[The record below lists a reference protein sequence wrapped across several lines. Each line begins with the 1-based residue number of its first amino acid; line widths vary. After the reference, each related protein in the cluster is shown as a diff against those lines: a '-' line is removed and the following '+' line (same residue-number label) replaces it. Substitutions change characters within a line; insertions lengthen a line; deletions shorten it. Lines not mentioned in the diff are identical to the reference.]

1 MSFLFPHKV
10 KHTMSFDADTLD
22 AWLAHL
28 EQLHPS
34 AIDMGLERVARVRDR
49 MQLQPTFPVIIVGGT
64 NGKGSTCAMLSAAY
78 RAAGY
83 KVGTYTSPHLLHYNE
98 RVTINLVP
106 ASDAAIVAS
115 LRAVEQ
121 ARAGESL
128 TYFEFG
134 TLAAM
139 HQFIQ
144 AGVDVAVLEVGLGG
158 RLDAVNVFEPDV
170 AAVVSVD
177 IDHQAFLGDNREAI
191 GREKAGIFRPGKP
204 AFCADS
210 QPPQALLD
218 HAAQIKA
225 DLQLIGRDF
234 GYTNETT
241 QWRWRG
247 RQGQKPGLPFPALR
261 GAYQLANASLVIA
274 ILDALH
280 DRVPV
285 GVGDIK
291 RGLVEVE
298 LAGRYQVL
306 PGRPSIVLDVAH
318 NPHAAAALA
327 QNLLNQGFF
336 PTTHAVFAALADKD
350 IAGVIGLLKER
361 IDVWHVVDLDVPR
374 AASAQ
379 LIAELIAA
387 SGSSARIHIYPTV
400 ADAFKAARS
409 VAGENDRI
417 AAFGCFKVVADML
430 ALKPR

>member
-1 MSFLFPHKV
+1 
-10 KHTMSFDADTLD
+10 MSFDADTLD

-49 MQLQPTFPVIIVGGT
+49 MQLQPAFPVIIVGGT

-98 RVTINLVP
+98 RVAINLVP

-350 IAGVIGLLKER
+350 IAGVIDLLKER

-379 LIAELIAA
+379 QIAELIAA
-387 SGSSARIHIYPTV
+387 SGGSASIHIYPTV

>member
-1 MSFLFPHKV
+1 
-10 KHTMSFDADTLD
+10 MSFDADTLD

-49 MQLQPTFPVIIVGGT
+49 MQLQPAFPVIIIGGT

-98 RVTINLVP
+98 RVAINLVP
-106 ASDAAIVAS
+106 ASDPAIVAS

-379 LIAELIAA
+379 QIAELIAA
-387 SGSSARIHIYPTV
+387 CGSSARIHIYPTV